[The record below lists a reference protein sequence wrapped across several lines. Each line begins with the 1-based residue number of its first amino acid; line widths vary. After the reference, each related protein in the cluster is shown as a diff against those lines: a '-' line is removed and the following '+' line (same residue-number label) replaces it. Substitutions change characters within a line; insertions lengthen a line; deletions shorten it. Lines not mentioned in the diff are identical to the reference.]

1 MLIVTPV
8 TPVTPTKT
16 NFEFKNMNQNIIKA
30 LAGIMENPG
39 ITKRDTLTISRR
51 VTRYICQ
58 QRRRL
63 LTERHA
69 LRRKARKLRQYLPF
83 TAQAVADLEQQ
94 ASDHGGEVLE
104 SLRKVLAAYGQ
115 TIMRDSEG
123 IADALGFDALCDH
136 LNISPVHREQAR
148 RDGGNYGATL
158 KGLAF
163 IARME
168 DSNTAQGEEWGA
180 GGPLFEACMVAMSE
194 FIRTCPEHQLPDPFA
209 PDGVFYGAN
218 LTLHHAD
225 GSTSIKRPDVTVHD
239 SNGSRVFKR

>member
-1 MLIVTPV
+1 MS
-8 TPVTPTKT
+8 
-16 NFEFKNMNQNIIKA
+16 QNLVIS
-30 LAGIMENPG
+30 LARIGKPE
-39 ITKRDTLTISRR
+39 TSKRDWLTI
-51 VTRYICQ
+51 TRLVLRNICQ
-58 QRRRL
+58 QRRAIHD
-63 LTERHA
+63 ERHA
-69 LRRKARKLRQYLPF
+69 LRRKARKLKQFLPF

-94 ASDHGGEVLE
+94 ANDYSGEVLE

-123 IADALGFDALCDH
+123 ITDALGFDALCDH
-136 LNISPVHREQAR
+136 LSINPVHREEAR
-148 RDGGNYGATL
+148 RDGGDYGATL

-168 DSNTAQGEEWGA
+168 DSTTVHSDEWGA

-194 FIRTCPEHQLPDPFA
+194 FIRTCPEHLLPDPFA

-239 SNGSRVFKR
+239 SNGSRVVKR